1 MFLIM
6 IILFIILF
14 IGMIIYIN
22 IIDINDIKWKYK
34 SNKTLKELG
43 ENPYN
48 INAVY
53 TLFNCMTIGS
63 SYIDIDMMDELILR
77 SFSYIK
83 MSDENDALCKTIIFL
98 INEKKTTVTYHIA
111 YPDSRVQFN
120 HKVDNSERRS
130 SMMVNVKISDK
141 LYMDLLKKKYCST
154 KYVQFVK
161 YDRYWNYDY
170 FYNGVNKDILI
181 LLTNYGLVNN
191 ITIEGTLRN
200 NKIGL

>member
-1 MFLIM
+1 M

-83 MSDENDALCKTIIFL
+83 MSDENDALCETIIFL